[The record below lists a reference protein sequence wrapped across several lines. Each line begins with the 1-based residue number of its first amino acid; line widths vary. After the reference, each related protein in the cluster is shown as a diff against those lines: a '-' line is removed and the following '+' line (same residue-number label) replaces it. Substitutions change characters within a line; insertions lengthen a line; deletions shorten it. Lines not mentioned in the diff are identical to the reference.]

1 MLREVR
7 LLTII
12 IIIVITFN
20 LFIIPQVVKTM
31 SADVKVFNLIKFQ
44 MILLLSL
51 LLLLLFFQLCTLL
64 RHSVRCQWLGRP
76 RVVIFL
82 LICMFFYLGQTLMHL
97 HACTKNI
104 CMFFYLGQTLM
115 HLHACT
121 KNICMFFYLGQT
133 LMHLH
138 ACTKNI

>member
-12 IIIVITFN
+12 IIIVITFT

-76 RVVIFL
+76 RVVTFL

-97 HACTKNI
+97 HACTSYKHLKLTVLCCQI
-104 CMFFYLGQTLM
+104 GWEHLLGCPGGCYRSPM
-115 HLHACT
+115 NA
-121 KNICMFFYLGQT
+121 YYY
-133 LMHLH
+133 
-138 ACTKNI
+138 